1 MNTGDKPYKKKMEN
15 LPFLWGNVRR
25 SLNYSSASGDDKGSR
40 CYRPR
45 GDPLGGGG
53 GKGALPRESGEL
65 CPFRWRRRGLEETM
79 ESLYLA
85 AGRRGPAASPCWAAP
100 HARGRSRR
108 STRRWA
114 RTPGRLRRSR
124 PTRGLWFPSS
134 CFRCG
139 LSKFAGGGRAHS
151 RPATRRCLAATW
163 SLCSRHAGEPGA
175 GSREPLP
182 VHTPTRPGRPTHPL
196 TLSHCA
202 SRLCALLGAGG
213 DPREYLRVCSCEF
226 SLLTSPRPK
235 NRQKP

>member
-25 SLNYSSASGDDKGSR
+25 PGKAGSSVPSG
-40 CYRPR
+40 
-45 GDPLGGGG
+45 GDT
-53 GKGALPRESGEL
+53 
-65 CPFRWRRRGLEETM
+65 GLEETMETM

-85 AGRRGPAASPCWAAP
+85 AGRRGPAASRCWAAP

-108 STRRWA
+108 SARRWA

-163 SLCSRHAGEPGA
+163 SLCSRHAGEPRA

-202 SRLCALLGAGG
+202 SRLCALLGAGR